1 MYSGIPLNPR
11 DRQNQEGLEPT
22 HAYFDLDITNNDTT
36 PSRIAPVLSFDEI
49 RQNAI
54 LSNPSDYYLSIV
66 RFQVNTVALPVVI
79 PQVRLG
85 QADPLETIYNIK
97 ISNALGTITG
107 NKYLYYDPQDLSVP
121 TPTASRVLASD
132 LSLYYDPFYWQQNY
146 IDFIRMVNNA
156 LQSASSDYVAN
167 GGVLPNTNYPFMTW
181 DSINQKATFYI
192 NAGWVGVINVAMNA
206 PLYTLFSSL
215 PVVKITNNEYRISN
229 QTQAQ
234 NTNRVTINTF
244 SWNAVPQEYSTV
256 SIWSPVKSIVFT
268 SSLLPVN
275 ASLSGDPVVFG
286 VGSLK
291 LTTGNNN
298 NITGILTDFTADN
311 YYATVQY
318 TPSAEYRLFDL
329 IQNSPLASVGLQ
341 AFWKDRF
348 SNLIPLQLPSGCS
361 ASIKILFRRKSFNQG
376 LNKL

>member
-1 MYSGIPLNPR
+1 MYSGIPLNSR

-22 HAYFDLDITNNDTT
+22 HAYFDLDITNNDTA
-36 PSRIAPVLSFDEI
+36 PSRIAPNLSFDEI

-54 LSNPSDYYLSIV
+54 LSNPSDYFLSIV
-66 RFQVNTVALPVVI
+66 RFQVDTVALPVFI
-79 PQVRLG
+79 PQVLLG
-85 QADPLETIYNIK
+85 QADPDETIYNII
-97 ISNALGTITG
+97 ISDGTISG
-107 NKYLYYDPQDLSVP
+107 NKNLYYDPQDKTVAIPS
-121 TPTASRVLASD
+121 ASRVSASD
-132 LSLYYDPFYWQQNY
+132 LSLYYDPYYYQQNY
-146 IDFIRMVNNA
+146 IDLIRMVNGA
-156 LQSASSDYVAN
+156 LQNASSDYVAN
-167 GGVLPNTNYPFMTW
+167 GGVLPNLNYPFMAW
-181 DSINQKATFYI
+181 DSINQKATLYLDTAWETASLFI
-192 NAGWVGVINVAMNA
+192 NFNA

-215 PVVKITNNEYRISN
+215 PAVKTGQNIFQISTQVQN
-229 QTQAQ
+229 Q
-234 NTNRVTINTF
+234 NINIVTINAIK
-244 SWNAVPQEYSTV
+244 WVAVPQEYSTI

-311 YYATVQY
+311 YNATVQY

-329 IQNSPLASVGLQ
+329 IQNSPLASIGLQ

-348 SNLIPLQLPSGCS
+348 SNLIPFLLPSGCS
-361 ASIKILFRRKSFNQG
+361 ASIKILFRKKSFNEG
-376 LNKL
+376 LK

>member
-22 HAYFDLDITNNDTT
+22 HAYFDLDITNNDIA
-36 PSRIAPVLSFDEI
+36 PSRIAPNLSFDEI

-54 LSNPSDYYLSIV
+54 LSNPSDYFLSIV
-66 RFQVNTVALPVVI
+66 RFQVNTVALPVFI

-85 QADPLETIYNIK
+85 QADPRETIYNIR
-97 ISNALGTITG
+97 IENALGTVSG
-107 NKYLYYDPQDLSVP
+107 NDNLYYEAQDKTVPIPQS
-121 TPTASRVLASD
+121 SRVLAND
-132 LSLYYDPFYWQQNY
+132 LSLYYDPYYYQQNY
-146 IDFIRMVNNA
+146 IDLIRMMNTALINA
-156 LQSASSDYVAN
+156 STDFVAN

-181 DSINQKATFYI
+181 DNINQKATFYI
-192 NAGWVGVINVAMNA
+192 NAGWVGVINVDMNA
-206 PLYTLFSSL
+206 PLYTLFASL
-215 PVVKITNNEYRISN
+215 PVIKLGQDKFQI
-229 QTQAQ
+229 QTQTLPQ
-234 NTNRVTINTF
+234 NTNRVVINTF
-244 SWNAVPQEYSTV
+244 TWNAIPQEYSTV

-291 LTTGNNN
+291 LNTGNNN
-298 NITGILTDFTADN
+298 NITSVLTDFTADN
-311 YYATVQY
+311 YNATVQY

-348 SNLIPLQLPSGCS
+348 SNLIPFLLPSGCS
-361 ASIKILFRRKSFNQG
+361 ASIKILFRKKSFNEG
-376 LNKL
+376 LK

>member
-22 HAYFDLDITNNDTT
+22 HAYFDLDITNNDTA
-36 PSRIAPVLSFDEI
+36 PSRIAPNLSFDEI

-66 RFQVNTVALPVVI
+66 RFQVNTVALPLFI
-79 PQVRLG
+79 PQVLLG
-85 QADPLETIYNIK
+85 QGDPNELIYNVRIE
-97 ISNALGTITG
+97 NNLGTIQG
-107 NKYLYYDPQDLSVP
+107 NKNLYYDPQDLSLP
-121 TPTASRVLASD
+121 APSSARVLAGD
-132 LSLYYDPFYWQQNY
+132 LSLYNDPYYYQQNY
-146 IDFIRMVNNA
+146 IDFIRLFNNA
-156 LQSASSDYVAN
+156 LQNASSNYVAN
-167 GGVLPNTNYPFMTW
+167 GGVLPNTNYPFLTW
-181 DSINQKATFYI
+181 DSITEKATFYI
-192 NAGWVGVINVAMNA
+192 NSGWVGVLNIHMNA

-215 PVVKITNNEYRISN
+215 PVKKITENKYRISN
-229 QTQAQ
+229 ETQAQ

-244 SWNAVPQEYSTV
+244 TWNAVPQEFSTV

-298 NITGILTDFTADN
+298 NITSILTDFTADSYN
-311 YYATVQY
+311 ATVQY

-348 SNLIPLQLPSGCS
+348 SNLIPLLLPSGCS
-361 ASIKILFRRKSFNQG
+361 ASIKILFRKKSFNEG
-376 LNKL
+376 LK

>member
-22 HAYFDLDITNNDTT
+22 HAYFDLDITNNDIA
-36 PSRIAPVLSFDEI
+36 PSRIAPNLSFDEI

-54 LSNPSDYYLSIV
+54 LSNPSDYFLSIV
-66 RFQVNTVALPVVI
+66 RFQVNTVALPVLV
-79 PQVRLG
+79 PQVILG
-85 QADPLETIYNIK
+85 QADINELIYNI
-97 ISNALGTITG
+97 TITG
-107 NKYLYYDPQDLSVP
+107 GAVSGNANLTYDPQDYTVAQP
-121 TPTASRVLASD
+121 TSARVLAGD
-132 LSLYYDPFYWQQNY
+132 ISLYNDPYYYQQNY
-146 IDFIRMVNNA
+146 LDFIRLVNNA
-156 LQSASSDYVAN
+156 FINASSDFVNN
-167 GGVLPNTNYPFMTW
+167 GGVLPDANIPFMRW
-181 DSINQKATFYI
+181 DNITSTATLYLADSWQVEGIQIVF
-192 NAGWVGVINVAMNA
+192 NA

-215 PVVKITNNEYRISN
+215 PAIKLTQNQYQIS
-229 QTQAQ
+229 TQVQPQ
-234 NTNRVTINTF
+234 NINIVTVNSIV
-244 SWNAVPQEYSTV
+244 WIIVPQEYSTV

-291 LTTGNNN
+291 LNSGNNN
-298 NITGILTDFTADN
+298 NITGVLTDFTADN
-311 YYATVQY
+311 YNATVQY

-348 SNLIPLQLPSGCS
+348 SNLNPFLLPSGCS
-361 ASIKILFRRKSFNQG
+361 ASIKILFRKKSFNEG
-376 LNKL
+376 LK